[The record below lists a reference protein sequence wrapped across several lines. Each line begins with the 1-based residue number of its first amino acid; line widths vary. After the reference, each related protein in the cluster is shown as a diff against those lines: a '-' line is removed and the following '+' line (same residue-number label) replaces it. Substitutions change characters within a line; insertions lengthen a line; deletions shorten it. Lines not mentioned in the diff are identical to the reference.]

1 MWHLQRKLS
10 SYPMISTLFS
20 SLLLSYH
27 TKEYDCVA
35 LKFVFLL
42 MQTDETIKTTPPSL
56 QYKKPK
62 DQITHNFLVASSCGD
77 VFVIRGYSNLEF
89 IPLEVKHT
97 KG

>member
-1 MWHLQRKLS
+1 
-10 SYPMISTLFS
+10 
-20 SLLLSYH
+20 
-27 TKEYDCVA
+27 
-35 LKFVFLL
+35 